1 MRLNVS
7 LPAASLKQSYDTI
20 PQMSMGQAA
29 ARKID
34 KTAVS
39 ISSWAYLKMAKKM
52 KLKWPSYHLPQGQ

>member
-1 MRLNVS
+1 MRLDVS
-7 LPAASLKQSYDTI
+7 RPAASLKQTYDTF
-20 PQMSMGQAA
+20 PQMFMGQAVV
-29 ARKID
+29 RKID